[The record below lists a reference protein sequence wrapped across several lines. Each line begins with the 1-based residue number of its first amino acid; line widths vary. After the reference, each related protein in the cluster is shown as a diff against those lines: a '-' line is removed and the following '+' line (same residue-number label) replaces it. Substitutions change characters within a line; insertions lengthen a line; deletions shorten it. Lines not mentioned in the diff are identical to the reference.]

1 MRPAGRQ
8 MVTNR
13 GCDDAKTVD
22 RKQVGDH
29 STNETAV
36 VQPTLLFRL
45 VILLLREG
53 VPEPESLVAG
63 ASHDGFS
70 LWTHRE
76 VQNTMGVTSQ
86 RGDHVERW
94 ILPDADL
101 VLGGR

>member
-1 MRPAGRQ
+1 MTRRRWTTSKWG
-8 MVTNR
+8 
-13 GCDDAKTVD
+13 D
-22 RKQVGDH
+22 R

-53 VPEPESLVAG
+53 VPEPESLVAC

-94 ILPDADL
+94 ILPDANL
-101 VLGGR
+101 VLRSGRGESMGGYDFVRR